1 MVQYKFI
8 LITNRKQLS
17 GQKNEWIRRKR
28 KGEKKTKE
36 NIVAKL
42 HHFIYIQAGLVLC
55 QGYLPEKC
63 SANRT
68 QIPI

>member
-1 MVQYKFI
+1 M
-8 LITNRKQLS
+8 
-17 GQKNEWIRRKR
+17 NEKKKR
-28 KGEKKTKE
+28 GKRKKTKE

-42 HHFIYIQAGLVLC
+42 HHFIYIQAGLVLH

-63 SANRT
+63 SANQT